1 MRTFGNPITRF
12 LYSRS
17 QQTFY
22 VKNSI
27 MNILDFVTS
36 AQLCHCGGKAAIGN
50 KELNGW
56 GCVPI
61 KFYLH
66 KRW

>member
-1 MRTFGNPITRF
+1 
-12 LYSRS
+12 
-17 QQTFY
+17 
-22 VKNSI
+22 

-36 AQLCHCGGKAAIGN
+36 AQLCHCGGKAAIEN
-50 KELNGW
+50 KEMNGW